1 MNILHVS
8 SICCFE
14 PPSNYDAFVNQ
25 SLDRVTNVN
34 EASAC
39 ISPILMTWTTPK
51 RQAIHIHSDYRTK
64 VVIFISLPH
73 NDQISIDYGQ
83 QSTPLDVDDNDG
95 KYR

>member
-1 MNILHVS
+1 MKILHVS

-14 PPSNYDAFVNQ
+14 PSNYDAFVNQ

-39 ISPILMTWTTPK
+39 ISPVLMTPTTPM